1 MILKCDTNYK
11 RDTITELCPFVY
23 LIENNLSDDFCDK
36 LISLYD
42 LPSLKSS
49 IIQKEKLPVNLINLE
64 ITKPGEDFVKDYAD
78 IYLTDLIRD
87 ADTSLRNSPDFQ
99 LLKDLDTALFK
110 SLVVGLRELH
120 DFLDDKCFI
129 MSKILKRVKGLDDAP
144 IISFNETG
152 DRFELNFAED
162 LGYQLQKS
170 GKEYKGFVLH
180 DDYSPERTLT
190 YQWYLNDDFEGGE
203 TVFTYPGYHVK
214 PKKGSLLLF
223 PALWTH
229 SHIGLAPK
237 NAYKYIATGW
247 MKTNFMNTDYS

>member
-1 MILKCDTNYK
+1 M
-11 RDTITELCPFVY
+11 ITELCPFVY
-23 LIENNLSDDFCDK
+23 LIENNLDGNLCDR

-42 LPSLKSS
+42 LPSLRNS
-49 IIQKEKLPVNLINLE
+49 IIQKEKLAVNANNLNLIR
-64 ITKPGEDFVKDYAD
+64 PDEDLIKDYAD
-78 IYLTDLIRD
+78 IYLSELVQDVYNR
-87 ADTSLRNSPDFQ
+87 SPDLE

-110 SLVVGLRELH
+110 SLTVGLRELH

-144 IISFNETG
+144 IISYNETNA
-152 DRFELNFAED
+152 RFEQNFAVD
-162 LGYQLQKS
+162 LGYQIQKS

-180 DDYSPERTLT
+180 DDYVPKRTLT
-190 YQWYLNDDFEGGE
+190 YQWYLNDDYEGGE

-247 MKTNFMNTDYS
+247 MKTNFINTDYS